1 MKITTLLPF
10 MESEELKE
18 LAYKI
23 LDKEVKGVSIVTL
36 FPFLDKED
44 LTQVFDKMIET
55 GHTKKLYGALPFL
68 NKEQINKLYDRVKA
82 GELEGFKE
90 AALIPFLGETK
101 IKEIFNELVK
111 EAANAEDVADEDDE
125 FDVEDEE

>member
-1 MKITTLLPF
+1 
-10 MESEELKE
+10 
-18 LAYKI
+18 
-23 LDKEVKGVSIVTL
+23 
-36 FPFLDKED
+36 
-44 LTQVFDKMIET
+44 MIET

-111 EAANAEDVADEDDE
+111 EAANAEDVADEDNE